1 MSASPRFNEHIL
13 AADGVQLAV
22 HHASCDAPRALI
34 VVTHGFGEHQGRY
47 AAFVK
52 RLVTQGYA
60 VAIYDLR
67 GHGDSTGKRGFAP
80 SHEALQDDLKR
91 VIVNAQARHEKLLPL
106 VLFGHSMGGN
116 ITGNYVLRNPQGVS
130 AVILSAPWFRLAIDP
145 PAWKLA
151 LARSIGKMWSGFSLP
166 AGVDAA
172 VLSHD
177 ARVVRAY
184 RSDPKV
190 HGKISASL
198 FFACRD
204 AADYA
209 LKNAKK
215 LQSPLL
221 IQHGG
226 ADALIAPSGSREF
239 YERAPK
245 NLASRKEYLGLYH
258 EIYNESDNE
267 AVWRDMLQWLSACNF
282 QRNQA

>member
-1 MSASPRFNEHIL
+1 MSAAQHFNETIST
-13 AADGVQLAV
+13 ADGLQLAV
-22 HHASCDAPRALI
+22 RHATCDVPRALI

-47 AAFVK
+47 ASFVK
-52 RLVTQGYA
+52 RLLTEGYA
-60 VAIYDLR
+60 VATYDLR
-67 GHGDSTGKRGFAP
+67 GHGDSTGKRGHAP
-80 SHEALQDDLKR
+80 SYDALQDDLKR
-91 VIVNAQARHEKLLPL
+91 VIVNAQARYEKLMPL

-130 AVILSAPWFRLAIDP
+130 AVILSAPWFRLGIEP
-145 PAWKLA
+145 PAWKLSV
-151 LARSIGKMWSGFSLP
+151 ARSIGKMWSGFSLP

-177 ARVVRAY
+177 ERVVRAY

-204 AADYA
+204 AAHYA
-209 LKNAKK
+209 LKNAKR

-226 ADALIAPSGSREF
+226 ADRLIAPSGSRDF

-245 NLASRKEYLGLYH
+245 NLASRKEYPDLYH

-267 AVWRDMLQWLSACNF
+267 AVWRDMLHWLSARNF
-282 QRNQA
+282 QR